1 MTEDIN
7 ILTFDNFIQKI
18 KSIKTYRSNA
28 NKEYKVVKVNKTAL
42 VLRDQRT
49 KADFEVPAAQVFA
62 AMKELGIENCT
73 VLKMRQYVGTHA
85 APASAALIFWAFGR
99 GQVQAAMKKF
109 ADLAFRIIREQ
120 QNENR
125 KSGKSLWLKGFQLI
139 IDGEKEKRLITGV
152 SYRVA
157 DILSHPFPLS
167 LMYE

>member
-18 KSIKTYRSNA
+18 KTIKTYRSNA

-73 VLKMRQYVGTHA
+73 VPKMRQYVGTHA
-85 APASAALIFWAFGR
+85 APALIFWAFGR
-99 GQVQAAMKKF
+99 GQVQAALKKF

-120 QNENR
+120 QKR
-125 KSGKSLWLKGFQLI
+125 K
-139 IDGEKEKRLITGV
+139 
-152 SYRVA
+152 
-157 DILSHPFPLS
+157 
-167 LMYE
+167 

>member
-1 MTEDIN
+1 MIEDIN
-7 ILTFDNFIQKI
+7 ILTFDVFIQKI
-18 KSIKTYRSNA
+18 KTIKTYRSNA

-99 GQVQAAMKKF
+99 GQVQAAIKKF
-109 ADLAFRIIREQ
+109 ADLTVRIIRGPLVSAIVLLPLRKIS
-120 QNENR
+120 QNFSISCISIIITKILSVIIIFSIR
-125 KSGKSLWLKGFQLI
+125 QLI
-139 IDGEKEKRLITGV
+139 PHQKL
-152 SYRVA
+152 
-157 DILSHPFPLS
+157 
-167 LMYE
+167 